1 MTVPAAARPD
11 GRTPAEH
18 RPVAFTRNFTK
29 YAEGSVLVTVGG
41 TRVLCTASVEEKVPP
56 WLRGQG
62 SGWVTAEYSML
73 PRATINRQV
82 RDGVRG
88 QANARNLEIQRLIGR
103 SLRTVTD
110 LTKLGERTIWL
121 DCDVLQADGGTRT
134 ASITGAFVA
143 LADALLTLRRRGALS
158 APPLLG
164 QVAATSVGIWK
175 GQPVLDL
182 CYEEDAAAA
191 VDLNLVMTSRGEIVE
206 IQGTGEE
213 RGFSRAELGNLL
225 DLGWDGIQQ
234 LLSLQQEALGPDLAG
249 LLQEAGART

>member
-1 MTVPAAARPD
+1 MTVSPAARPD
-11 GRTPAEH
+11 GRRPAEH
-18 RPVAFTRNFTK
+18 RPVTFTRNYTK
-29 YAEGSVLVTVGG
+29 YAEGSVLVEVGG
-41 TRVLCTASVEEKVPP
+41 TRVLCTASVEDKVPP

-62 SGWVTAEYSML
+62 TGWVTAEYSML
-73 PRATINRQV
+73 PRATINRQP
-82 RDGVRG
+82 RDGARG

-110 LTKLGERTIWL
+110 LAKLGERTIWL

-143 LADALLTLRRRGALS
+143 LADALLTLRQRGALS

-164 QVAATSVGIWK
+164 QVAATSVGIWQ
-175 GQPVLDL
+175 GQAVLDL

-191 VDLNLVMTSRGEIVE
+191 VDLNLVMTSGGEIVE

-225 DLGWDGIQQ
+225 DLGWNGIER
-234 LLSLQQEALGPDLAG
+234 LLALQRDALGPDLAG
-249 LLQEAGART
+249 LFA

>member
-1 MTVPAAARPD
+1 MTVPGLPRPE
-11 GRTPAEH
+11 GRQPAEH
-18 RPVAFTRNFTK
+18 RTVTFERNYTK
-29 YAEGSVLVTVGG
+29 YAEGSVLVSFGG
-41 TRVLCTASVEEKVPP
+41 TRVLCTASIEDKVPP

-73 PRATINRQV
+73 PRATINRQT

-134 ASITGAFVA
+134 AAITGAFVA
-143 LADALLTLRRRGALS
+143 LADALQVLRRRGALK
-158 APPLLG
+158 APPLVG
-164 QVAATSVGIWK
+164 QVAATSVGIWG

-182 CYEEDAAAA
+182 CYEEDVAAA
-191 VDLNLVMTSRGEIVE
+191 VDLNLVMTSAGEIVE

-213 RGFSRAELGNLL
+213 RGFTRTELGAMI
-225 DLGWDGIQQ
+225 DLGWDGIQHLLQ
-234 LLSLQQEALGPDLAG
+234 LQRIALGRDMEALLS
-249 LLQEAGART
+249 